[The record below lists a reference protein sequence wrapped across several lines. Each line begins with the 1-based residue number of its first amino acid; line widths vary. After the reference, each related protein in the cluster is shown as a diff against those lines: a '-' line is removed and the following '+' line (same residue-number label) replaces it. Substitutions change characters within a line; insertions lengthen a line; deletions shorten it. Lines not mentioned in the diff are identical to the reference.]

1 MPQKPLYIC
10 IHGHFYQPP
19 RENPWLEA
27 VEVQDS
33 AAPYHDWNDRITAEC
48 YAPNGAARIL
58 NTDDK
63 IIRIVNNYV
72 RISFNFGPTLL
83 SWLQENAGRT
93 YQMILDGDSASRV
106 RYGGHGSALAQVY
119 NHIILPLAVT
129 RDRITQIRWG
139 IADFEHR
146 FGRKPEGMW
155 LAETAVDLESLD
167 LLAQHGIR
175 FTILAPHQCARI
187 RPLVDGTQAP
197 PAASKATPPK
207 ESNGATT
214 ATRANAEADW
224 TETARDSV
232 PPTQPYRVR
241 LREGRSIAVFF
252 YDGPIARAVA
262 FEGILNSGKN
272 FAERLL
278 AGANEQ
284 DEDAQIVHIATDGES
299 YGHHHKYGEMALAYA
314 LDCLEQNNEVRLT
327 NYGEFLAK
335 FPPVYEAEIHENTS
349 WSCAHGIERWRS
361 NCGCNGGRAGWSQ
374 AWRTPLRT
382 ALDWLRDAI
391 TPLAEAAAAPLL
403 RDLWAARDG
412 YIAVLL
418 DRSPHNVERFFAQHS
433 AHPLS
438 AEERTQ
444 SLKLLEMQRHALL
457 MYTSCG
463 WFFDD
468 ISGIE
473 TVQVLAYAG
482 RVLQLAAEVFGTAG
496 AALEP
501 EFVQRIAAAKS
512 NVPEQKNGAAIYQRH
527 VRGQRLGLEQVG
539 AHYAIR
545 SSFEAYPDEG
555 QLFCFDVR
563 RTALEVFSTGRGRIV
578 LGQAEVCSRITEE
591 REPVDFAVLHLGDH
605 NLSAA
610 VRRSHG
616 GERSKAIP
624 FPAFVEEVRAAVG
637 SAQLPE
643 VIRLFD
649 RYFGS
654 TAYSLTSLFRDEQ
667 RHILQ
672 RILDSTLS
680 EMEGHLRSVYEDHT
694 ALLRFLSQSGMPRPQ
709 ALILAAEFVLNEDL
723 RQALQAEPLDAV
735 HLRELLEQAREDEV
749 PLHGQELGYLASQSL
764 KRALLRVQQNPGDPA
779 ALASA
784 LERTATLHTL
794 PFEVNLW
801 QAQNIWNTLLH
812 SASPPE
818 LMRALQDPAWLDPFL
833 ELGRRLD
840 LQVDAL
846 TAEK

>member
-27 VEVQDS
+27 IEVQDS

-58 NTDDK
+58 NDENK
-63 IIRIVNNYV
+63 IIRIVNNYA

-93 YQMILDGDSASRV
+93 YQRILDADAASRV

-119 NHIILPLAVT
+119 NHMILPLATT

-175 FTILAPHQCARI
+175 FTILAPNQCARI
-187 RPLVDGTQAP
+187 RLIAESAPGQIP
-197 PAASKATPPK
+197 PAQEKSGAAASETAA
-207 ESNGATT
+207 ESKWMET
-214 ATRANAEADW
+214 ANA
-224 TETARDSV
+224 SV
-232 PPTQPYRVR
+232 PPTQPYLVR

-252 YDGPIARAVA
+252 YDGFTARAVA
-262 FEGILNSGKN
+262 FEGILNNGKD

-284 DEDAQIVHIATDGES
+284 DTEAQIVHIATDGES

-314 LDCLEQNNEVRLT
+314 LDYLEQNKKVRLT
-327 NYGEFLAK
+327 NYGEFLEK
-335 FPPVYEAEIHENTS
+335 FPPAWEAEIHENTS

-361 NCGCNGGRAGWSQ
+361 DCGCNGGHPGWNQKWRA
-374 AWRTPLRT
+374 PLRAT
-382 ALDWLRDAI
+382 LDWLRDAI
-391 TPLAEAAAAPLL
+391 APLAEEAAAPLL
-403 RDLWAARDG
+403 HHLWAARDS

-418 DRSPHNVERFFAQHS
+418 DRSPQNMERFFAQH
-433 AHPLS
+433 ATHPLN
-438 AEERTQ
+438 ATERTRAI
-444 SLKLLEMQRHALL
+444 KLLEMQRHALL

-482 RVLQLAAEVFGTAG
+482 RVLQLAAEIFGDAG

-512 NVPEQKNGAAIYQRH
+512 NVPEQKNGAALYQRH

-555 QLFCFDVR
+555 HLFCFDVR

-578 LGQAEVCSRITEE
+578 LGQAEIRSRITEE
-591 REPVDFAVLHLGDH
+591 CEPVDFAVLHLGDH

-610 VRRSHG
+610 VRRSNG
-616 GERSKAIP
+616 SNGKERAKSLP
-624 FPAFVEEVRAAVG
+624 FPAFVDEVRAAVG
-637 SAQLPE
+637 RAQLPE

-667 RHILQ
+667 RNILQ
-672 RILDSTLS
+672 RILDSTLG

-694 ALLRFLSQSGMPRPQ
+694 SLLHFLSQSGMPRPQ
-709 ALILAAEFVLNEDL
+709 ALMLAAEFVLNEDL
-723 RQALQAEPLDAV
+723 RQTLQGEPLDEV
-735 HLRELLEQAREDEV
+735 RLRELLEQAKADEV
-749 PLHGQELGYLASQSL
+749 PLHGPELGYLASQSW
-764 KRALLRVQQNPGDPA
+764 KRSLLRVQQNPGDLT
-779 ALASA
+779 ALTAA
-784 LERTATLHTL
+784 LERTAALHAL

-812 SASPPE
+812 SSTPPE
-818 LMRALQDPAWLDPFL
+818 HVRALQDPAWLEPFL

-846 TAEK
+846 TAEE

>member
-1 MPQKPLYIC
+1 MND
-10 IHGHFYQPP
+10 
-19 RENPWLEA
+19 EN
-27 VEVQDS
+27 
-33 AAPYHDWNDRITAEC
+33 
-48 YAPNGAARIL
+48 
-58 NTDDK
+58 K
-63 IIRIVNNYV
+63 IIRIVNNYA

-93 YQMILDGDSASRV
+93 YQMILDADAACRV

-119 NHIILPLAVT
+119 NHMILPLATT

-187 RPLVDGTQAP
+187 RPRINDAQAP
-197 PAASKATPPK
+197 ASATLSQQKETAAEPK
-207 ESNGATT
+207 T
-214 ATRANAEADW
+214 ASDADW
-224 TETARDSV
+224 IETPNASV
-232 PPTQPYRVR
+232 PPTQPYLVR

-252 YDGPIARAVA
+252 YDGPIARSVA
-262 FEGILNSGKN
+262 FEGILNNGKN
-272 FAERLL
+272 FAERLM

-314 LDCLEQNNEVRLT
+314 LDCLEQDKNVRLT
-327 NYGEFLAK
+327 NYGEFLDK
-335 FPPVYEAEIHENTS
+335 FPPAYEAQIFENTS

-361 NCGCNGGRAGWSQ
+361 DCGCNGGHPGWNQ
-374 AWRTPLRT
+374 KWRGPLRAT
-382 ALDWLRDAI
+382 LDWLRDAI
-391 TPLAEAAAAPLL
+391 APLAEEASAPLL
-403 RDLWAARDG
+403 NHLWAARDG

-418 DRSPHNVERFFAQHS
+418 DRSPQNMERFFAQH
-433 AHPLS
+433 ATHPLN
-438 AEERTQ
+438 ATERTRAI
-444 SLKLLEMQRHALL
+444 KLLEMQRHALL

-482 RVLQLAAEVFGTAG
+482 RVLQLAAEIFGDAG

-512 NVPEQKNGAAIYQRH
+512 NVPEQKNGAALYQRH

-555 QLFCFDVR
+555 HLFCFDVR

-578 LGQAEVCSRITEE
+578 LGQAEIRSRITEE
-591 REPVDFAVLHLGDH
+591 CEPVDFAVLHLGDH

-610 VRRSHG
+610 VRRSNG
-616 GERSKAIP
+616 SNGKERAKSLP
-624 FPAFVEEVRAAVG
+624 FPTFVDEVRAAVG
-637 SAQLPE
+637 RAQLPE

-667 RHILQ
+667 RNILQ
-672 RILDSTLS
+672 RILDSTLG
-680 EMEGHLRSVYEDHT
+680 EMEGHLRSVYEDH
-694 ALLRFLSQSGMPRPQ
+694 ASLLHFLSQSGMPRPQ
-709 ALILAAEFVLNEDL
+709 ALMLAAEFVLNEDL
-723 RQALQAEPLDAV
+723 RQTLQGEPLDEV
-735 HLRELLEQAREDEV
+735 RLRELLEQAKADEV
-749 PLHGQELGYLASQSL
+749 PLHGPELGYLASQSW
-764 KRALLRVQQNPGDPA
+764 KRSLLRVQQNPGDLT
-779 ALASA
+779 ALTAA
-784 LERTATLHTL
+784 LERTAALHAL

-812 SASPPE
+812 SSTPPE
-818 LMRALQDPAWLDPFL
+818 HVRALQDPAWLEPFL

-846 TAEK
+846 TAEE

>member
-1 MPQKPLYIC
+1 MPPPPLHIC

-19 RENPWLEA
+19 RENPWLET

-33 AAPYHDWNDRITAEC
+33 AAPYHDWNERITAEC

-58 NTDDK
+58 NTEDK
-63 IIRIVNNYV
+63 IIRIVNNYA

-93 YQMILDGDSASRV
+93 YQTILDADKISRA
-106 RYGGHGSALAQVY
+106 RFGGHGSALAQVY
-119 NHIILPLAVT
+119 NHIILPLAAP

-187 RPLVDGTQAP
+187 RLVADDAQTKIP
-197 PAASKATPPK
+197 PTKKISDTDAGKAAAEAGWIET
-207 ESNGATT
+207 
-214 ATRANAEADW
+214 ANA
-224 TETARDSV
+224 SV
-232 PPTQPYRVR
+232 PPTQPYRVQ
-241 LREGRSIAVFF
+241 LREGRSITVFF

-262 FEGILNSGKN
+262 FESILNNGKD

-278 AGANEQ
+278 SGANEL
-284 DEDAQIVHIATDGES
+284 DTEAQIVHIATDGES

-314 LDCLEQNNEVRLT
+314 LDCLEQNKNVRLT
-327 NYGEFLAK
+327 NYGEFLEK
-335 FPPVYEAEIHENTS
+335 FPPTWEAEIHENTS

-361 NCGCNGGRAGWSQ
+361 DCGCNGGRAGWNQ
-374 AWRTPLRT
+374 KWRAPLRE

-391 TPLAEAAAAPLL
+391 APLAEQAAAPLL
-403 RDLWAARDG
+403 HNLWAARDG
-412 YIAVLL
+412 YIAVML
-418 DRSPHNVERFFAQHS
+418 DRSPQNVQRFFAQHA
-433 AHPLS
+433 AHTLN
-438 AEERTQ
+438 AAERTRA
-444 SLKLLEMQRHALL
+444 LKLLEMQRHALL

-482 RVLQLAAEVFGTAG
+482 RVLQLAAETFGPAG
-496 AALEP
+496 VALEP

-555 QLFCFDVR
+555 HLFCFDVR

-578 LGQAEVCSRITEE
+578 LGQAEVASRITEE
-591 REPVDFAVLHLGDH
+591 CEPVDFAVLHLGDH

-610 VRRSHG
+610 VRRSNG
-616 GERSKAIP
+616 SEKSKAIP
-624 FPAFVEEVRAAVG
+624 FSTFVEEVRAAVG
-637 SAQLPE
+637 RAQLPE

-672 RILDSTLS
+672 RILDSTLG

-694 ALLRFLSQSGMPRPQ
+694 SLLRFLSQSGMPRPQ
-709 ALILAAEFVLNEDL
+709 ALMLAAEFVVNEDL
-723 RQALQAEPLDAV
+723 RQVLQAETFDEER
-735 HLRELLEQAREDEV
+735 LRELLEQAKDDEV
-749 PLHGQELGYLASQSL
+749 PLHGPELGYLASQSW
-764 KRALLRVQQNPGDPA
+764 KRALLRVQQNPGDLT
-779 ALASA
+779 ALTAA
-784 LERTATLHTL
+784 LERTAVLHTL

-818 LMRALQDPAWLDPFL
+818 HVRALQDPAWLESFL

-846 TAEK
+846 TAEA